1 MYISPAAAVGVEQVP
16 LVQQVE
22 LEVAEQARPAAVYQ
36 EQMEFR
42 AQAVVVEE
50 FHTQQD
56 QQVEVTAE
64 KV

>member
-1 MYISPAAAVGVEQVP
+1 MYISPVGVVVVEQVP

-22 LEVAEQARPAAVYQ
+22 LVVAEQARPAPVYQ

-56 QQVEVTAE
+56 QQVEGTAE